1 MYGDTE
7 GIWYDSIMNPDQLF
21 TSSRNNAPDS
31 RFSTS
36 IPTKVHH
43 LYSSSKAPFVN
54 NGVDL
59 LSLTDT
65 NLEVS
70 TSPQVTNNVNLKT
83 ALKSYDVYASYL

>member
-1 MYGDTE
+1 MYKDTE
-7 GIWYDSIMNPDQLF
+7 GKWYESIMNPDQLF
-21 TSSRNNAPDS
+21 KSSRNNALDS
-31 RFSTS
+31 RFSAS
-36 IPTKVHH
+36 IPTKLHH

-70 TSPQVTNNVNLKT
+70 TCPQVSNNFIFKQP
-83 ALKSYDVYASYL
+83 